1 MFGKVKKTSNDIKG
15 GRGMFE
21 KYLKLLNENLDWTKK
36 QMKED
41 KYMKN
46 LKLARQICN
55 AHKYRVVGMLELMLE
70 MKEITWKEE
79 HEERKKVDELFKLEN
94 LLTTR

>member
-1 MFGKVKKTSNDIKG
+1 
-15 GRGMFE
+15 MFE
-21 KYLKLLNENLDWTKK
+21 KYLKLLNWNLDWTKK

-55 AHKYRVVGMLELMLE
+55 AHKYRVVGMLELMQV
-70 MKEITWKEE
+70 MGEITWDKEF
-79 HEERKKVDELFKLEN
+79 EERKKVEELFKLEN
-94 LLTTR
+94 LLKEIEEEGKK

>member
-1 MFGKVKKTSNDIKG
+1 
-15 GRGMFE
+15 MFE

-36 QMKED
+36 WLKDESV
-41 KYMKN
+41 KN
-46 LKLARQICN
+46 LKIERQICN

-70 MKEITWKEE
+70 LKEITWEKEL
-79 HEERKKVDELFKLEN
+79 EERKKVDELFKLEN